1 LNTSIGF
8 FRLSRERVRRSH
20 EAPIPS
26 DLLPSTAIAG
36 AGTVDGLVQQDQ
48 GQLTMSSSATS
59 RQKEI
64 RILIADDHPVVRE
77 GLVTMLGLQSD
88 LKVVGQAR
96 DGEEACLLYDELSPD
111 VLILDLRMPKR
122 DGLEVVNELM
132 SRKPRPR
139 IIVLS
144 NSAKTEDLRRA
155 LTAGAKG
162 YLLKGAGPRQVWE
175 AIREV
180 FAGKSSLPQDVAAKL
195 ADSMAQPQL
204 SQRERQVLAQMA
216 LGKSNKEIGQI
227 LYISE
232 YTVKTHVKV
241 ILKKLNAIGRTEA
254 IAIASQ
260 RGLINIG

>member
-1 LNTSIGF
+1 
-8 FRLSRERVRRSH
+8 
-20 EAPIPS
+20 
-26 DLLPSTAIAG
+26 
-36 AGTVDGLVQQDQ
+36 
-48 GQLTMSSSATS
+48 MSSSARS

-88 LKVVGQAR
+88 LKVVGQAQ

-139 IIVLS
+139 IIVLT